1 VAPIVRLA
9 RALLS
14 SILLSAGG
22 GAAVAQD
29 SPSLNGYVTL
39 ANGYWNRGLSQSDG
53 LSVQLGI
60 DYQQNAGW
68 FVGAWAANVE
78 FAAEKTWDKP
88 RKIESEI
95 YGGYHQRSGNWSW
108 TAMAGRY
115 FYPDTA
121 VSYDWNELSGT
132 VGYRDRIYYTAAYTD
147 RYYGIWYTSLSQEL
161 SFSQPLRGNFE
172 IGGTLGYVDVANTPI
187 NYTHWNLGVSK
198 VVRHV
203 VIDLRYYESGYDYI
217 GFLGDPK
224 NPKAVLSVSYALR
237 GSKSRI

>member
-1 VAPIVRLA
+1 VRLA

-14 SILLSAGG
+14 SILLSAAG

-39 ANGYWNRGLSQSDG
+39 ANGYWSRGLSQNDG

-60 DYQQNAGW
+60 DYQQQAGW
-68 FVGAWAANVE
+68 FVGAWAANVKFE
-78 FAAEKTWDKP
+78 VEKDWAEP

-95 YGGYHQRSGNWSW
+95 YGGYHRRNGNWSW
-108 TAMAGRY
+108 TAMLGRY
-115 FYPDTA
+115 FYPNTPI
-121 VSYDWNELSGT
+121 SYDWSELSAT
-132 VGYRDRIYYTAAYTD
+132 VGYRDRIYYTAGYTD
-147 RYYGIWYTSLSQEL
+147 RYYGIWHTSLSQEL

-172 IGGTLGYVDVANTPI
+172 IGGTLGHVEVANTPI
-187 NYTHWNLGVSK
+187 GYTHWNLGVSK

-224 NPKAVLSVSYALR
+224 YPEAVLSVSYALR

>member
-1 VAPIVRLA
+1 VRLA

-14 SILLSAGG
+14 SILLSAAG
-22 GAAVAQD
+22 GAALAQE

-39 ANGYWNRGLSQSDG
+39 ANGYWNRGLSQNDG

-60 DYQQNAGW
+60 DYQQQAGW

-78 FAAEKTWDKP
+78 YQIESNWAQP

-95 YGGYHQRSGNWSW
+95 YGGYHKRTGNWSW
-108 TAMAGRY
+108 TAMLGRY

-121 VSYDWNELSGT
+121 LSYDWNEVTGT
-132 VGYRDRIYYTAAYTD
+132 VGYRDRVYYTVAYTD
-147 RYYGIWYTSLSQEL
+147 QYYGIWRSSLTHEV
-161 SFSQPLRGNFE
+161 SFALPLRGNFE
-172 IGGTLGYVDVANTPI
+172 IGGALGHVEIEATPVD
-187 NYTHWNLGVSK
+187 YSHWNLGVSK

-203 VIDLRYYESGYDYI
+203 AIDLRYYESHYDYA

-224 NPKAVLSVSYALR
+224 HPPWVLSVSYALR
-237 GSKSRI
+237 GTKSRI